1 MKALSILWFAFSIL
15 IAVAW
20 IACMILW
27 LRKGARFPRY
37 IHVLAIVLTICGI
50 ISCALLDWIGSLTIY
65 FALLCLFVPPL
76 ATYGF
81 WLWCFGP
88 WLKKD

>member
-20 IACMILW
+20 IACMISW

-37 IHVLAIVLTICGI
+37 IHVLAIVLTIFGI
-50 ISCALLDWIGSLTIY
+50 ISCALLGWIGSLTIY